1 MTPEAEIALNDAD
14 AHTTPLLKGATLF
27 SDGDGDTLKYS
38 ISSGPA
44 WLQIDEDTG
53 AITLNGP
60 VPKDASQGGTKG
72 SYTLSVKADDGEGG
86 SVTKDIT
93 ITVCNLPPEVSG
105 SIADMRV
112 LKETSVSIDA
122 AQFTDPD
129 DDTLTYSATGLP
141 AGLTIDPQTGQ
152 ITGQINGSVAGEST
166 HEIVVTVNDGLDT
179 ASLSFKITPFDLP
192 VIQPPNPITLPP
204 SGGSEIDRGT
214 EPDGNTVL
222 NRAIREMS
230 NSDIQQ
236 VDITA
241 NNPVIESVAA
251 FDSLASNAVDSN
263 LPIKRMI
270 ESELANLKSREFVN
284 SDSLFATNDQGYSP
298 FTTDDANEIFAM
310 SLGLGDYKEYAFAST
325 QGAKLKVVDT
335 ATRLGVRISDAGT
348 ILIDQTVISPFTVT
362 VEIDVQGDITVR
374 DVQLDPATGNITE
387 LNRVARGAQF
397 FETLSWLSQ

>member
-1 MTPEAEIALNDAD
+1 
-14 AHTTPLLKGATLF
+14 
-27 SDGDGDTLKYS
+27 
-38 ISSGPA
+38 
-44 WLQIDEDTG
+44 
-53 AITLNGP
+53 
-60 VPKDASQGGTKG
+60 
-72 SYTLSVKADDGEGG
+72 
-86 SVTKDIT
+86 
-93 ITVCNLPPEVSG
+93 
-105 SIADMRV
+105 
-112 LKETSVSIDA
+112 
-122 AQFTDPD
+122 
-129 DDTLTYSATGLP
+129 
-141 AGLTIDPQTGQ
+141 
-152 ITGQINGSVAGEST
+152 
-166 HEIVVTVNDGLDT
+166 
-179 ASLSFKITPFDLP
+179 
-192 VIQPPNPITLPP
+192 
-204 SGGSEIDRGT
+204 
-214 EPDGNTVL
+214 
-222 NRAIREMS
+222 MS

-298 FTTDDANEIFAM
+298 FTNDDANEIFAM

>member
-1 MTPEAEIALNDAD
+1 M
-14 AHTTPLLKGATLF
+14 
-27 SDGDGDTLKYS
+27 
-38 ISSGPA
+38 
-44 WLQIDEDTG
+44 
-53 AITLNGP
+53 
-60 VPKDASQGGTKG
+60 PKNASQGGTNG
-72 SYTLSVKADDGEGG
+72 AYTLKVKADDGEGG
-86 SVTKDIT
+86 TVTKDIT
-93 ITVCNLPPEVSG
+93 ITVSNLPPEVSG

-204 SGGSEIDRGT
+204 SGGSEIDIGT
-214 EPDGNTVL
+214 ETDGNTVL

>member
-1 MTPEAEIALNDAD
+1 MIHQSQVQQL
-14 AHTTPLLKGATLF
+14 PLQLLPNHRF
-27 SDGDGDTLKYS
+27 
-38 ISSGPA
+38 
-44 WLQIDEDTG
+44 Q
-53 AITLNGP
+53 
-60 VPKDASQGGTKG
+60 
-72 SYTLSVKADDGEGG
+72 
-86 SVTKDIT
+86 
-93 ITVCNLPPEVSG
+93 TV
-105 SIADMRV
+105 
-112 LKETSVSIDA
+112 
-122 AQFTDPD
+122 
-129 DDTLTYSATGLP
+129 
-141 AGLTIDPQTGQ
+141 
-152 ITGQINGSVAGEST
+152 
-166 HEIVVTVNDGLDT
+166 
-179 ASLSFKITPFDLP
+179 
-192 VIQPPNPITLPP
+192 P
-204 SGGSEIDRGT
+204 SGGSEIDLGT

-222 NRAIREMS
+222 NRSIREMS